1 MTQSYGIRS
10 LPRPSQS
17 RADRTGLVR
26 LVLLVWI
33 ALVTA
38 GFASLVVY
46 ERYPGADVA
55 SSLKAESTLQPETW
69 TLLVAV
75 HPRCPCTRATVD
87 ELESLLRR
95 YPADVDCHALVYH
108 PPGLEKEWLELSLVE
123 QLRALPRVTLSGDS
137 DGRKLA
143 ALGMETSGAIRLID
157 PAGKVRFHGGITA
170 SRGHRGFNPGSQ
182 IIESLLRGEAIT
194 LDHAPVYGCRMRP
207 APKEIQ

>member
-1 MTQSYGIRS
+1 MNQLQGIRS
-10 LPRPSQS
+10 LPRSSPN
-17 RADRTGLVR
+17 RAYRTGLVR

-38 GFASLVVY
+38 GFSALVVY
-46 ERYPGADVA
+46 ERYPGTDGGPT
-55 SSLKAESTLQPETW
+55 LKAESTLHRETW

-75 HPRCPCTRATVD
+75 HPRCPCTQATVD

-95 YPADVDCHALVYH
+95 YPADVVCHAMVYH
-108 PPGLEKEWLELSLVE
+108 PPGLEKVWLELSLVE

-143 ALGMETSGAIRLID
+143 ALGMETSGAVRLID
-157 PAGKVRFHGGITA
+157 PAGKVRFYGGITA
-170 SRGHRGFNPGSQ
+170 SRGHRGFNAGSQ
-182 IIESLLRGEAIT
+182 IIESLLRGKAIT